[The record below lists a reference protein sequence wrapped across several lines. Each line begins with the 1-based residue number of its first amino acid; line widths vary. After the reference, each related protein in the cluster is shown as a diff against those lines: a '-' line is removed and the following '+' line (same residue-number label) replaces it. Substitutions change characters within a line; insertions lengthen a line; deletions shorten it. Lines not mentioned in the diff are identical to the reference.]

1 MYIYSIISNSYTP
14 YIQSL
19 YDTKNIFIEK
29 IGSTKYIE
37 CRKFDGLTFSPCSLT
52 YKWYIEIHSLG
63 IFTSLIQLEHFIHNH
78 IKNMHFE
85 TNGGGSEFFYF
96 TKSDNSLEFVKK
108 LLDKNDISYDSYKED
123 KFTKRPS
130 VSKLKKY
137 YKEKMKILEKEEI
150 LETTKDLEE
159 KKVCGKLKKCNRTKC
174 NKYKDNKDKDKGK
187 ICKCICSGSNTYI
200 TITPISGKT
209 KDKENVCCPL
219 TDYKEQISRTSE
231 GCAWMWDDGKH
242 NTSNIGDYFAFFLV
256 ESTIR
261 PIGKVIIHKI
271 INILDP
277 KHRLPSWHKNIGQR
291 DRNVLVLSEII
302 TEISMKDWKTMGG
315 GMSKMG
321 TYSTEINKDINE
333 YILEKINNK
342 KYFFSKN
349 KEKET
354 GIVNTEEEEKI
365 E

>member
-14 YIQSL
+14 YIQL
-19 YDTKNIFIEK
+19 FYDTKDIFIEK

-37 CRKFDGLTFSPCSLT
+37 CRKFDGLTFLPCSLT
-52 YKWYIEIHSLG
+52 YKWYIKIHSLG

-96 TKSDNSLEFVKK
+96 TNSDSSLEFVKK
-108 LLDKNDISYDSYKED
+108 LLDKNDISYNSYKED
-123 KFTKRPS
+123 KFTKRPP

-137 YKEKMKILEKEEI
+137 YKEKMEILEKEEI
-150 LETTKDLEE
+150 LENTQDIVE
-159 KKVCGKLKKCNRTKC
+159 KKVCNKYKKCNRTKC
-174 NKYKDNKDKDKGK
+174 NKEKG
-187 ICKCICSGSNTYI
+187 CICSKDTYI
-200 TITPISGKT
+200 TITPISGKKKKNRNKKDID
-209 KDKENVCCPL
+209 KDKENICCPL
-219 TDYKEQISRTSE
+219 TDYIEQISRTSK
-231 GCAWMWDDGKH
+231 GFIWMWDDGKH

-291 DRNVLVLSEII
+291 DRNVLILSEII
-302 TEISMKDWKTMGG
+302 TEITMKDWKTMGG
-315 GMSKMG
+315 GMKKQG
-321 TYSTEINKDINE
+321 TYSTKINE
-333 YILEKINNK
+333 YVNKYILEKINNK
-342 KYFFSKN
+342 KYFFSRT

-354 GIVNTEEEEKI
+354 RIVNTEEEEKT